1 MSSFLMDMFSQEALV
16 LVILFVVLSSP
27 EAYKITE
34 PFLGHH
40 RMLSVAVHGF
50 VMVALAQLIVPYLK
64 ANPSLTTTP
73 LGDSRLA

>member
-1 MSSFLMDMFSQEALV
+1 MDIFSQEALV

-34 PFLGHH
+34 PILGHH
-40 RMLSVAVHGF
+40 RMLAVAVHGF

-64 ANPSLTTTP
+64 AHPSLTTTP